1 MPGAFFKAGR
11 PAADGGP
18 SLTGNWGDINKESHV
33 AAVNGSLGFLL
44 DNGVVPPFCAV
55 MDAGEQL
62 TNPSVGGALS
72 QARTTW
78 MWPNPWRLGMVIAR
92 VKPRRP
98 EPDLVDDVEA
108 AIELVVVVA
117 SNFEVRG
124 FPNSKL

>member
-1 MPGAFFKAGR
+1 
-11 PAADGGP
+11 
-18 SLTGNWGDINKESHV
+18 
-33 AAVNGSLGFLL
+33 
-44 DNGVVPPFCAV
+44 
-55 MDAGEQL
+55 
-62 TNPSVGGALS
+62 
-72 QARTTW
+72 
-78 MWPNPWRLGMVIAR
+78 MVIAR